1 MERKS
6 FNLFPIVVL
15 SLIFALT
22 SHLLTSSLAEAA
34 AATKPVVLKAIT
46 AWPTHVAQ
54 NYWYHEFIKDVN
66 ARAEKERVPLTIK
79 KLGGPEVVGTYQQFA
94 AMRSGTV
101 DMAYTS
107 GNYFIGETVELNAI
121 SCIKADPDYL
131 LRALRETKVMDI
143 VNEAS
148 RQKSGCIALFAI
160 LMGRG
165 GTLLSTKPIK
175 PGDWSGL
182 RIRMSGGNSVVGIP
196 AMGGSGIMLAADE
209 VFEALQ
215 RGTLDA
221 VIGQA
226 SDRYSFGERKVY
238 KYILM
243 PRFYWAS
250 TYWFIAAKA
259 WDELPDNVKGLL
271 KSVGE
276 DHEKRGIPWC
286 RKWDDDIIKKYVEE
300 DNVKLIWCS
309 PEEERKIA
317 KAYREDYMD
326 FIIQKSPTYG
336 PKLKNLLKD
345 YIY

>member
-1 MERKS
+1 MQRKS
-6 FNLFPIVVL
+6 FYLFSIVVL
-15 SLIFALT
+15 CLIIPVT
-22 SHLLTSSLAEAA
+22 YHILTSSLAEAA
-34 AATKPVVLKAIT
+34 TATKPVVLKAIT

-54 NYWYHEFIKDVN
+54 NYWYHEFIKEVN
-66 ARAEKERVPLTIK
+66 ARAEKERVPLTIR

-121 SCIKADPDYL
+121 SCIKVDPDYL
-131 LRALRETKVMDI
+131 YRAFRETKVLDI
-143 VNEAS
+143 VNEAC
-148 RQKSGCIALFAI
+148 RQKSGCIALFPI

-165 GTLLSTKPIK
+165 GTLLSTKPFR

-196 AMGGSGIMLAADE
+196 AMGGSGIMLSADE

-215 RGTLDA
+215 RGTIDA
-221 VIGQA
+221 VVGQA

-243 PRFYWAS
+243 PRFYEAS
-250 TYWFIAAKA
+250 TYWFIAAKV
-259 WDELPDNVKGLL
+259 WDELPNNVKSLL
-271 KSVGE
+271 KSVAQ
-276 DHEKRGIPWC
+276 DHEKAGIPWC

-309 PEEERKIA
+309 PEEERKVA
-317 KAYREDYMD
+317 KAYRADYMD
-326 FIIQKSPTYG
+326 FIIQKSPAYG
-336 PKLKNLLKD
+336 PKLADLLKN